1 MERSVSEQGLSTP
14 WPGCGT
20 NNECRG
26 LSASSKLAGSPRLSD
41 RRRPARFG
49 SLISTLQSVGSHQI
63 PVQGSST
70 QAKLRPA
77 ARGPRSSFNTS
88 LARSECLVDD
98 TRPGSLATVDSYSAR
113 PGHAAPGFLTPIEE
127 IERGLQLGPDRLRNS
142 PWSSRRSESRLMA
155 PERGL
160 ERGRRG
166 VSFRQCPSGAAA
178 YRVSEGGDAKVWLR
192 HLSIRPCFYAPPGRC
207 VATSAMLLSY
217 VDFFSGLSNETP
229 KKTRIIR

>member
-98 TRPGSLATVDSYSAR
+98 TRPGSLATVDSYSAQDMPRPAFSLPSRKSKEGCNSGRIDFGTPGGRQGHSR
-113 PGHAAPGFLTPIEE
+113 PGLPG
-127 IERGLQLGPDRLRNS
+127 DRK
-142 PWSSRRSESRLMA
+142 A
-155 PERGL
+155 
-160 ERGRRG
+160 
-166 VSFRQCPSGAAA
+166 V
-178 YRVSEGGDAKVWLR
+178 
-192 HLSIRPCFYAPPGRC
+192 
-207 VATSAMLLSY
+207 
-217 VDFFSGLSNETP
+217 
-229 KKTRIIR
+229 